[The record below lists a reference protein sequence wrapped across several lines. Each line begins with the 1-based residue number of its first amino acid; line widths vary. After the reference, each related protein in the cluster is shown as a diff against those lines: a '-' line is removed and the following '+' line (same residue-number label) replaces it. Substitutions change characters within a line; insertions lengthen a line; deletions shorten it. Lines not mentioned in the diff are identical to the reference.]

1 MKRNF
6 ILMMAAPLLGVIFL
20 LPSCESDPDSP
31 GKEFMPDMYRSP
43 AIEAYVDYGEIRG
56 RENKELKSKLS
67 ARQTPKYTIPFVGTD
82 EVLVKMMMPNRY
94 KAGMAWR
101 ESHGLYG
108 CDLSEES
115 EYEMT
120 RNNRVNPY
128 TMTTENADR
137 ILSEGKT
144 LYTSMCMHCHGE
156 KGDGNGPMI
165 QSGAYGDLG
174 VVPAYKSLDTLSE
187 GKIFHSIYYGK
198 GYMGAHGSL
207 LNKKEIWTLVHYVRQ
222 FQFDDYGKEEEVVEE
237 DSEELGEATESL
249 ETEEGDTK

>member
-6 ILMMAAPLLGVIFL
+6 ILMVAAPLLGVIFL

-108 CDLSEES
+108 WDLSEES

-120 RNNRVNPY
+120 RNNTVNPY

>member
-101 ESHGLYG
+101 ESHGWYG
-108 CDLSEES
+108 WDLSEES

>member
-1 MKRNF
+1 
-6 ILMMAAPLLGVIFL
+6 MMAAPLLGVIFL

-94 KAGMAWR
+94 KAGMAWS

-108 CDLSEES
+108 WDLSEES

-165 QSGAYGDLG
+165 QSGAYGGEG